1 MLSVFLYLE
10 IAINLFCFQGF
21 KTLISVHFNIRA
33 IKKQGGEN
41 VAAKMYK
48 MLTLF
53 SVGAICYG
61 FLSLIHI

>member
-33 IKKQGGEN
+33 TPHKDR
-41 VAAKMYK
+41 
-48 MLTLF
+48 LTALY
-53 SVGAICYG
+53 AICLQI
-61 FLSLIHI
+61 FRHIIQKLLD